1 MADET
6 LSQEEVEALLRGVRG
21 EPGPMPAAAA
31 QESVHSYDLGQRQR
45 IVRRGMPALGLIN
58 ERFASLMRASLS
70 RLTRGSAA
78 VAAGPPRVLEYSE
91 FVRDLTAPAS
101 LSLVQA
107 KPLRGVGLVVL
118 DADLVSQ
125 TIDQLFGGQGR
136 FATHAQVRAS
146 GGELTATELRI
157 ARRLL
162 DAVLEAYGKAWEPVF
177 PLRFEHLRSETDA
190 RFANIAAPTELVVTS
205 SFSVDAG
212 PADAGPLDVSRGG
225 ARFHLCLP
233 YAILEPIRGIIDKPL
248 QAQRS
253 EANDR
258 WSALLSA
265 QVPDIEVEL
274 AAHLASAAITVR
286 QLMRL
291 ETGDVVAIELPEMI
305 AAEVDGVPVLE
316 CKYGVVHGRYA
327 LQVVRIA
334 RGDAIQDPG
343 PDTA

>member
-1 MADET
+1 MADDT
-6 LSQEEVEALLRGVRG
+6 LSQEEVEALLRGVKG
-21 EPGPMPAAAA
+21 APGQAPAPAAMD
-31 QESVHSYDLGQRQR
+31 SVRSYDIGQRQR
-45 IVRRGMPALGLIN
+45 IVRGGMPGLELIN
-58 ERFASLMRASLS
+58 ERFASLLHASLS
-70 RLTRGSAA
+70 RLTRRSAE
-78 VAAGPPRVLEYSE
+78 VAAEPPQVLEYGE
-91 FVRDLTAPAS
+91 FVLNLTTPAS

-125 TIDQLFGGQGR
+125 TIAQLFGGQGR
-136 FATHAQVRAS
+136 FAAPAQGAHGR
-146 GGELTATELRI
+146 GFTATELRI

-190 RFANIAAPTELVVTS
+190 RFANIAAPNELVVTS

-212 PADAGPLDVSRGG
+212 PVDAGPVGAGPFDVSRGG
-225 ARFHLCLP
+225 ARFHVCLP
-233 YAILEPIRGIIDKPL
+233 YAILEPIRGIVDQPM
-248 QAQRS
+248 QAERS

-258 WSALLSA
+258 WTALLSA

-274 AAHLASAAITVR
+274 AANLASTAISVR
-286 QLMRL
+286 QLLRL
-291 ETGDVVAIELPEMI
+291 ESGDVIAIELPEVI

-327 LQVVRIA
+327 LKVVRIGGA
-334 RGDAIQDPG
+334 GN
-343 PDTA
+343 

>member
-1 MADET
+1 
-6 LSQEEVEALLRGVRG
+6 
-21 EPGPMPAAAA
+21 
-31 QESVHSYDLGQRQR
+31 
-45 IVRRGMPALGLIN
+45 
-58 ERFASLMRASLS
+58 
-70 RLTRGSAA
+70 
-78 VAAGPPRVLEYSE
+78 
-91 FVRDLTAPAS
+91 
-101 LSLVQA
+101 VQA

-136 FATHAQVRAS
+136 FARHSQGHAQGHAQ
-146 GGELTATELRI
+146 GHELTATELRI

-212 PADAGPLDVSRGG
+212 RGG
-225 ARFHLCLP
+225 ARFHVCLP
-233 YAILEPIRGIIDKPL
+233 YAILEPIRGIIDKPM
-248 QAQRS
+248 QAERS

-258 WSALLSA
+258 WTALLSA

-274 AAHLASAAITVR
+274 AANLTSAAITVR

-291 ETGDVVAIELPEMI
+291 ETGDVIAIELPEVI

-327 LQVVRIA
+327 LKVVRIA
-334 RGDAIQDPG
+334 RAGD
-343 PDTA
+343 T